1 MSLFKVGD
9 RVRLNPMCDF
19 YLSLTGSGKDEV
31 GVVVDVSERTYPYFV
46 DWPHSALI
54 PHYEKELIPADVPT
68 PSEKEM
74 EELL

>member
-19 YLSLTGSGKDEV
+19 YLSLIVSYKDEV
-31 GVVVDVSERTYPYFV
+31 GVVAEVSKRKYPYFI
-46 DWPHSALI
+46 DWPYSAPI

-68 PSEKEM
+68 PSEEEM